1 MNYKILLYLEP
12 VLVEL
17 PIRVKGEE
25 AEKVQRGFNVK
36 YMVYKAENGSLIRE
50 GVEEKILELEING
63 KIHVVPPVLLKNSIV
78 LTVFVEKGVI
88 SRRGNLL
95 VLE

>member
-1 MNYKILLYLEP
+1 MPYKVLLYLDP

-25 AEKVQRGFNVK
+25 AEKVQKGFNVK
-36 YMVYKAENGSLIRE
+36 YMVYEVGNGSLVRE
-50 GVEEKILELEING
+50 GVEEKVLELEIDG
-63 KIHVVPPVLLKNSIV
+63 KVHVVPPVLLKDNIV
-78 LTVFVEKGVI
+78 LTIFVEKGVI

>member
-25 AEKVQRGFNVK
+25 AEKTQRGFNIR
-36 YMVYKAENGSLIRE
+36 YIVYDARNGSFIRE
-50 GVEEKILELEING
+50 GSEDKVLELEVNG
-63 KIHVVPPVLLKNSIV
+63 KTHVTPPVLLKNTIV

-88 SRRGNLL
+88 SRRGNL
-95 VLE
+95 VVVE

>member
-25 AEKVQRGFNVK
+25 AEKTQKGFNVR
-36 YMVYKAENGSLIRE
+36 YMIYNAQNGAFIRE
-50 GVEEKILELEING
+50 GSEEKVLEVEVNG
-63 KIHVVPPVLLKNSIV
+63 KTHITPSTLLKGHVV
-78 LTVFVEKGVI
+78 LTAFVEKGVI
-88 SRRGNLL
+88 SRRGNL
-95 VLE
+95 VIIE

>member
-1 MNYKILLYLEP
+1 MNYKVLLYLEP

-25 AEKVQRGFNVK
+25 AEKVQKGFNVK
-36 YMVYKAENGSLIRE
+36 YMVYEVGNGSLVRE
-50 GVEEKILELEING
+50 GVEEKVLELEIDG
-63 KIHVVPPVLLKNSIV
+63 KVHVVPPVLLKDSIV
-78 LTVFVEKGVI
+78 LTVFVKKGVI

>member
-1 MNYKILLYLEP
+1 MSYKVLLYLEP

-17 PIRVKGEE
+17 PIRIKGEE
-25 AEKVQRGFNVK
+25 AEKTQKGFNVK
-36 YMVYKAENGSLIRE
+36 YMIYRAEDGSFIRE
-50 GVEEKILELEING
+50 GAEEKVLELEISG
-63 KIHVVPPVLLKNSIV
+63 KIYVNPPILLRNNIV
-78 LTVFVEKGVI
+78 LTAFIEKGAI